1 MATNN
6 ISQFSG
12 SDVAIVLHKPRIPP
26 FLTKTYEMVDDPNT
40 NSIISWS
47 LTSTSFIIWDHIRL
61 CSQLLPQYFKH
72 ENLSSFIY
80 QLNNYG
86 FKKIGLQKWEYEHY
100 WFRPGKKHLLSNIK
114 RRNQNQKIQEHCYQ
128 ENYYNG
134 VVTELRSQRDFN
146 VTLMSEIEKMKEKQ
160 DDLANRIASLR
171 EYLEKSDA
179 KFRKLLC
186 LLAKGIKQVAM
197 QQAMKNDEQTKKRK
211 VEDIAEIC
219 KNVVEKKMDDLVAI
233 KQVHEIMQKK
243 QEIEIEKKRG

>member
-1 MATNN
+1 MAMNN

-12 SDVAIVLHKPRIPP
+12 SDGAIVLHKPRIPP

-47 LTSTSFIIWDHIRL
+47 LT
-61 CSQLLPQYFKH
+61 
-72 ENLSSFIY
+72 
-80 QLNNYG
+80 
-86 FKKIGLQKWEYEHY
+86 
-100 WFRPGKKHLLSNIK
+100 GKKYLLSNIK

-134 VVTELRSQRDFN
+134 VETELRSQRDFN

-160 DDLANRIASLR
+160 DDLANGIASLR

-186 LLAKGIKQVAM
+186 FLAKGIKQVVM
-197 QQAMKNDEQTKKRK
+197 QQAMKKDEQTKKRK

-219 KNVVEKKMDDLVAI
+219 KNLVEKKMDALVAI
-233 KQVHEIMQKK
+233 KQVHEIMQK
-243 QEIEIEKKRG
+243 IEIEKKSG

>member
-12 SDVAIVLHKPRIPP
+12 SDGAIVLRNPRIPP

-47 LTSTSFIIWDHIRL
+47 LTGTSFIIWDHIRL
-61 CSQLLPQYFKH
+61 CSKLLPQYFKH

-100 WFRPGKKHLLSNIK
+100 WFQPGKKQLLSNIK
-114 RRNQNQKIQEHCYQ
+114 RRNQNQKVQEHCYQ
-128 ENYYNG
+128 ENYCNG
-134 VVTELRSQRDFN
+134 VETELRSQRDFN

-160 DDLANRIASLR
+160 DDLANGIASLR

-179 KFRKLLC
+179 KFRKLLFF
-186 LLAKGIKQVAM
+186 LARGIKQV
-197 QQAMKNDEQTKKRK
+197 TKKRK
-211 VEDIAEIC
+211 VEDTT
-219 KNVVEKKMDDLVAI
+219 
-233 KQVHEIMQKK
+233 
-243 QEIEIEKKRG
+243 